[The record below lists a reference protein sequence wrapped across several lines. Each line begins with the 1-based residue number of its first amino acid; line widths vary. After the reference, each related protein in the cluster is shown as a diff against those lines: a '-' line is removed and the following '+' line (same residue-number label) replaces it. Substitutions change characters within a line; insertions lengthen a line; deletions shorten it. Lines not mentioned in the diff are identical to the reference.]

1 MTLKPSR
8 YAQAAAKPKAKP
20 KRPAKPAPAP
30 TPSDAP
36 DAAYAIREI
45 RYRALLASIEA
56 AKLGLAHDVYQTADK
71 YAAWL
76 GGGSAEAPTLP
87 FGQRLRD
94 LVDECLKSGEVDH
107 ELVLHEM
114 QVILG
119 IPVTVMS
126 PPEWAGGNSAADA
139 AVSALKEGRI

>member
-94 LVDECLKSGEVDH
+94 LVDECLKSGEVDR

-119 IPVTVMS
+119 IPVT
-126 PPEWAGGNSAADA
+126 PPAAPDWAGGNSAADA